1 MSFLRLARNC
11 GVFAKSFAPLVSDV
25 RSASASIA
33 NRIDVLPS
41 ANKNIRTFSLSALRY
56 CEAQADEDDAE
67 ETPKKKL
74 KYDKPNRDRSI
85 RHPVETSIEYMQS
98 NAYETTYGN
107 RLVWEGYRRVHKGGT
122 APRKTRK
129 SCIRFGVVTTAS
141 PCPICRD
148 EYLVFAHQNLALL
161 KQFISP
167 YTGEVCSSNIIFK
180 SNRFLQQ

>member
-1 MSFLRLARNC
+1 MSFLRLARNY
-11 GVFAKSFAPLVSDV
+11 GVFAKSFAPLVTDL

-41 ANKNIRTFSLSALRY
+41 AHNNIRTFSLSALRY
-56 CEAQADEDDAE
+56 CEPPSDEDGAE
-67 ETPKKKL
+67 ETVKKKL

-85 RHPVETSIEYMQS
+85 RHSVETSIEYLQS
-98 NAYETTYGN
+98 SAYETTYGN

-129 SCIRFGVVTTAS
+129 SCIRFNVVTTSS

-148 EYLVFAHQNLALL
+148 EYLVFGPENLALL

-167 YTGEVCSSNIIFK
+167 YTGEVCSCNI
-180 SNRFLQQ
+180 